1 MKLGL
6 SLIEVKYGSFYKTVV
21 KNLIKSKARNFHID
35 ICGPKF
41 TGRKIF
47 PENKIKFLKK
57 YKNNK
62 VDFHIMDFHEKKG
75 GDLEK
80 ILEKL
85 IKYFFLNSKIYFHL
99 KSFKQIEDFEKIL
112 IKAKKNNFIPG
123 LVIEI
128 NQNINLTLKKIINK
142 NYINSFLI
150 MGYKEGKGAQKFN
163 TKSIENYKELLKI
176 IPKNYK
182 NLNFEFDGG
191 LSFKNILELKKLRFN
206 QLNGWSIISSK
217 KINEVMS
224 QYNLVNYILKK

>member
-6 SLIEVKYGSFYKTVV
+6 SLIEVKYGFFYKTIV

-35 ICGPKF
+35 ICGSKF

-62 VDFHIMDFHEKKG
+62 IDFHIMDFHEKKG

-80 ILEKL
+80 IFEKL

-99 KSFKQIEDFEKIL
+99 KSFKQIEDFEKVL
-112 IKAKKNNFIPG
+112 IKAKENNFIPG
-123 LVIEI
+123 LVVEI
-128 NQNINLTLKKIINK
+128 NQKINSTLKEIINK
-142 NYINSFLI
+142 NSINSFLI
-150 MGYKEGKGAQKFN
+150 MGYKEGMGAQEFN
-163 TKSIENYKELLKI
+163 AKSIKNYKKILRI
-176 IPKNYK
+176 IPKNNK
-182 NLNFEFDGG
+182 KINFEFDGG

>member
-1 MKLGL
+1 MNLGL

-21 KNLIKSKARNFHID
+21 KNLIKSKARNFHVD

-62 VDFHIMDFHEKKG
+62 IDFHIMDFHEKKG

-80 ILEKL
+80 IFEKL
-85 IKYFFLNSKIYFHL
+85 IKFCFLNCKIYFHL
-99 KSFKQIEDFEKIL
+99 KSFKQIEDFEKIF

-123 LVIEI
+123 IVIEI
-128 NQNINLTLKKIINK
+128 NQKINLILKKIIYN

-191 LSFKNILELKKLRFN
+191 LSFKNILVLKKLRFN

-217 KINEVMS
+217 KINEVIS